1 MFYDLLNF
9 LGSLHPLVVHLPIGF
24 VLLTMIFEFF
34 ADSKSIIQNRMIS
47 LGWLFTFISSL
58 MASLFGWFLG
68 DNGYYFESQ
77 IDIHRW
83 SGILFVVVC
92 FLVWVYKSLNLP
104 TNTFLSRFRNVVVII
119 LLTVTGHYGGS
130 MTHGED
136 YLTENL
142 PEIIK
147 EKLGDDYEEI
157 STISSRSIDSL
168 FVYEDLIHPFLEDK
182 CMACHNDE
190 NTSGGLNMTVFELL
204 VKGGENETGIS
215 KGNAYKS
222 SIFNRVVMSQGNEK
236 FMPPTG
242 IPLSFDQ
249 TKILEWWI
257 EEGAKLEQPITSF
270 REDAKIQKLLLHLYK
285 VDIREKPFL
294 ETLVLENL
302 SENDLIYLENENFEF
317 RFLSNKNAVLDL
329 KFMGEN
335 ITKENLKSLDKI
347 KEHVVWLSIID
358 SNLSDDEMTY
368 LSNLKNL
375 TRLKIQKNFIS
386 NKGVVFLEGLDNL
399 SELNLYGTRITDAS
413 FEVFSKMKGLKKLF
427 LWKTRVTKKGVA
439 KFAAQYPNV
448 EVMVGY

>member
-1 MFYDLLNF
+1 
-9 LGSLHPLVVHLPIGF
+9 
-24 VLLTMIFEFF
+24 
-34 ADSKSIIQNRMIS
+34 
-47 LGWLFTFISSL
+47 
-58 MASLFGWFLG
+58 
-68 DNGYYFESQ
+68 
-77 IDIHRW
+77 
-83 SGILFVVVC
+83 
-92 FLVWVYKSLNLP
+92 
-104 TNTFLSRFRNVVVII
+104 
-119 LLTVTGHYGGS
+119 
-130 MTHGED
+130 
-136 YLTENL
+136 
-142 PEIIK
+142 
-147 EKLGDDYEEI
+147 
-157 STISSRSIDSL
+157 
-168 FVYEDLIHPFLEDK
+168 
-182 CMACHNDE
+182 
-190 NTSGGLNMTVFELL
+190 
-204 VKGGENETGIS
+204 
-215 KGNAYKS
+215 
-222 SIFNRVVMSQGNEK
+222 MSQGNEK

-270 REDAKIQKLLLHLYK
+270 REDAKIQKLLLHFYE

-368 LSNLKNL
+368 LSYLKNL

-399 SELNLYGTRITDAS
+399 SELNLYGTWITDAS

-439 KFAAQYPNV
+439 KFAAQYPNI